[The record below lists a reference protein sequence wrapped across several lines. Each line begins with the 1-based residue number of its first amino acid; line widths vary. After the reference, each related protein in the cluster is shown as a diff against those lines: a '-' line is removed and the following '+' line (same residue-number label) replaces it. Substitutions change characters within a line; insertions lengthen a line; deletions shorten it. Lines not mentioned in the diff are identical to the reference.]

1 MGRHALSPS
10 DEKISTHPIGKI
22 LALPAKGEP
31 SRKTAI
37 TSYALLVG
45 GVFSTLTWATL
56 NDDPAPTR
64 TAKPQGVREDDAYT
78 HTPEPG
84 YQPTYLDGGGGIAGV
99 PLTDEQRKALIA
111 EARRRGLSVSEA
123 YALAYGDGVRLRI
136 GKNGKVQVDTSE
148 VTVPDRPVYIRAV
161 QPATDPRVEQVGL
174 TEEKAEGT
182 TSAAGRSQAKEKDEK
197 PAKAQ
202 EKPAQGKGEGKGK
215 QGKGKGKEADDGYY
229 DSSGDNY
236 YEEEEKEK
244 DSGLKSVLPPALDSL
259 VDSASEV
266 TGFLSQASPGEV
278 TVVGPVQRGNHVM
291 MMMSAPL
298 AEDLTVKTTIAT
310 PIEAEA
316 PVQPVVTTVAV
327 NTDTGEVVAKEK
339 DTCDD
344 VSEVPTVAIK
354 QVVDVVLEAREEMGP
369 QVPIIAAES
378 VETPEAPAE
387 DEQAPEVVGL
397 ETPVREEDVAVTAVS
412 PDLAARPEEV
422 EPTSTMES

>member
-1 MGRHALSPS
+1 MGRHALSSS

-22 LALPAKGEP
+22 LALPAQGEP

-37 TSYALLVG
+37 TSYGLLVA
-45 GVFSTLTWATL
+45 GVFGALTWSTTH
-56 NDDPAPTR
+56 NDPAPQKKDTSH
-64 TAKPQGVREDDAYT
+64 GVQEDDAYAEA
-78 HTPEPG
+78 PQAG

-99 PLTDEQRKALIA
+99 PLTAEQRKALIA

-123 YALAYGDGVRLRI
+123 YALAYGDGVVVHPHKD
-136 GKNGKVQVDTSE
+136 GTVHVDTSH
-148 VTVPDRPVYIRAV
+148 VKVPDRPVYIRTAH
-161 QPATDPRVEQVGL
+161 PSTPSKVEQVPL

-182 TSAAGRSQAKEKDEK
+182 TSAVGRGQAKGKDEK

-344 VSEVPTVAIK
+344 VSEVPTVAIG

-369 QVPIIAAES
+369 DVPVIAAES

-387 DEQAPEVVGL
+387 DEQAPKVVGL
-397 ETPVREEDVAVTAVS
+397 DTPVREEDVAATAVS
-412 PDLAARPEEV
+412 PVLAARPEEV
-422 EPTSTMES
+422 EPISTLAS